1 MRNSNESLKG
11 VFKFDLEPASE
22 FKQVKMNFA
31 KINASYPETL
41 DMSWLGTLQDSN
53 VSGIKEGKKVLQNLK
68 MLTLPDPMTSSIL
81 MKDTSISL
89 ANSRIASLGS
99 S

>member
-11 VFKFDLEPASE
+11 VFKFDLEPACE

-31 KINASYPETL
+31 KINVSYL

-53 VSGIKEGKKVLQNLK
+53 V
-68 MLTLPDPMTSSIL
+68 
-81 MKDTSISL
+81 
-89 ANSRIASLGS
+89 
-99 S
+99 

>member
-1 MRNSNESLKG
+1 
-11 VFKFDLEPASE
+11 
-22 FKQVKMNFA
+22 MNFA
-31 KINASYPETL
+31 KMNISYPERL
-41 DMSWLGTLQDSN
+41 DMSWLGPLQDSN
-53 VSGIKEGKKVLQNLK
+53 VSGVKVGKKVLQNLK
-68 MLTLPDPMTSSIL
+68 MFTLPDPMTSSIL

>member
-1 MRNSNESLKG
+1 MRNSNECLKG
-11 VFKFDLEPASE
+11 VFKFDLEPACE

-31 KINASYPETL
+31 KINVSYL

-53 VSGIKEGKKVLQNLK
+53 VSGIKEGKKLLQNLK